1 MIKFIQQSSIIRSE
15 KTVKDVYGYRS
26 MYNGVYFYYHTQHD
40 NEAWELFSNTPAHDN
55 HFIQIGNNTYQAK
68 DIIKNPERIFAL
80 MQQDSIDEALDKLP
94 G

>member
-1 MIKFIQQSSIIRSE
+1 MIKFIHEGTIIRSE
-15 KTVKDVYGYRS
+15 KKVKDVYSYRP
-26 MYNGVYFYYHTQHD
+26 MDNGVYFYYHTQHD
-40 NEAWELFSNTPAHDN
+40 DNGWELFANTPAHER
-55 HFIQIGNNTYQAK
+55 HFIQIGKDTFRPE